1 MEFKETTNS
10 PPTVEINVQSRSKRN
25 DTNDHRGYDILFPGI
40 ENSADN
46 PTVDQGGSQKYY
58 EEQLFG
64 SVSTLDWL
72 TTWRP
77 LEIS

>member
-1 MEFKETTNS
+1 MELKETTNS
-10 PPTVEINVQSRSKRN
+10 PNSVEKNVQSSSKRN
-25 DTNDHRGYDILFPGI
+25 DTNDHMGYDILFPGI
-40 ENSADN
+40 EDSAD
-46 PTVDQGGSQKYY
+46 PTVDEDRSQKYY
-58 EEQLFG
+58 EEPLFG

>member
-1 MEFKETTNS
+1 MELKEATNLPS
-10 PPTVEINVQSRSKRN
+10 PFEMNMQPLSQRN
-25 DTNDHRGYDILFPGI
+25 DPNNRRVYDILFPATEDAADPNI
-40 ENSADN
+40 EAESSLKFQEK
-46 PTVDQGGSQKYY
+46 P
-58 EEQLFG
+58 LFG

>member
-1 MEFKETTNS
+1 MELKETSNLPNS
-10 PPTVEINVQSRSKRN
+10 VEINVQPSPEKN
-25 DTNDHRGYDILFPGI
+25 DSNNHKIFDLLLLGK
-40 ENSADN
+40 EESAD
-46 PTVDQGGSQKYY
+46 PTVDEVASHKDH
-58 EEQLFG
+58 EKSLFG